1 MAPRSRLLGLAGAA
15 IGVGAGIAAQR
26 TVINKRRRND
36 PEREA
41 PFGELRGERSWTLD
55 LPDGAHIFVEETGP
69 ESNRGALFV
78 HGSVLTTDVWHYQ
91 MSDLQ
96 GHRLV
101 FSDLRGHGQSTPKGS
116 ADYSIKTLAN
126 DLLAVIEEAGL
137 DEVVLIGHS
146 VGGMIALQL
155 CNDRPDLVGT
165 RIKGLGLINTTYG
178 PVTETLIGSGVIARL
193 ERVTR
198 RPLDALGKQHERIEK
213 VRRFVR
219 PSDAIY
225 WGVALAAFG
234 ENASPKQIDFTYDM
248 LANTPVD
255 VIFDLVRSYRDFD
268 MADDLE
274 KIEIPTLILGGTHDR
289 LTLPKASYYLASHLP
304 QADLHIF
311 EGCGHMS
318 MLERHDEF
326 NRLLGQF
333 LDEAL
338 GARSSPKR
346 RAGSK
351 R

>member
-1 MAPRSRLLGLAGAA
+1 MARSNRLLAFAGAA
-15 IGVGAGIAAQR
+15 VAAGAGIAAQR

-36 PEREA
+36 PELGA
-41 PFGELRGERSWTLD
+41 TFGDLRGERSWTLD
-55 LPDGAHIFVEETGP
+55 LDDGAHIFVEETGP
-69 ESNRGALFV
+69 ESTRGALFV

-91 MSDLQ
+91 MRDLQ
-96 GHRLV
+96 DHRLV
-101 FSDLRGHGQSTPKGS
+101 FSDLRGHGRSTPKGS
-116 ADYSIKTLAN
+116 ADYSVKTLAN

-137 DEVVLIGHS
+137 DEVVVVGHS

-178 PVTETLIGSGVIARL
+178 PVTETLIGSGAIARL

-198 RPLDALGKQHERIEK
+198 RPLDFIGKQHERIEK

-255 VIFDLVRSYRDFD
+255 VIFDLVRSYRAFD
-268 MADDLE
+268 MADNLE
-274 KIEIPTLILGGTHDR
+274 KIEIPALILGGTHDR

-304 QADLHIF
+304 QADLHVF

-333 LDEAL
+333 LNDTL
-338 GARSSPKR
+338 GVETKPKKK
-346 RAGSK
+346 AGSK